1 MTNCY
6 GYFISESQL
15 KQKIFC
21 LDIKELTLF
30 LNIKIHTK
38 YTVQQTAYLQEYIF
52 ECNEDF

>member
-1 MTNCY
+1 MTKLLWIF
-6 GYFISESQL
+6 YFRIAIEI
-15 KQKIFC
+15 KTVF

-38 YTVQQTAYLQEYIF
+38 YIVQQTAYLQKYIF